1 MSVFGKIFGG
11 GRKQQTPSATPQES
25 IQKLRETEEML
36 VKKQEFLEK
45 KIEEVASAKKHG
57 TKNKRL
63 ALHALKRKKQFEKQ
77 LQHIDGVL
85 STIEFQREALEN
97 ASTNAEVLQVMG
109 SAAKAL
115 KTAHN
120 DMDVDQVHDLMEDIA
135 EQQEVANEIA
145 EAISNPVGFGQDVD
159 EDELLKELEELEQE
173 ELDKQLLDV
182 GPTPASVSA
191 LPEAPTAELP
201 VSGKKTAK
209 KQQEDD
215 DLAELEAWANA

>member
-1 MSVFGKIFGG
+1 MSVFGKIFGS
-11 GRKQQTPSATPQES
+11 GRKQQAPSATPQES

-45 KIEEVASAKKHG
+45 KIEAEVASARKHG

-120 DMDVDQVHDLMEDIA
+120 DMDVHDLMEDIA

-182 GPTPASVSA
+182 GPTPASVSV
-191 LPEAPTAELP
+191 LPEAPTAKLP
-201 VSGKKTAK
+201 VSEKKTATK